1 MKAGIR
7 FKLIISL
14 IGVIL
19 LSAALASIS
28 GIRIN
33 HNFNLANTIVF
44 RNIFILVSLFILGSL
59 LLVRLISRDILV
71 PLKELN
77 HAAEKIMKG
86 NLDFEIHYNRN
97 DEMGRFISVFKMM
110 RDKLKESLAKQEAYE
125 RSRKKLIANI
135 SHDLRTP
142 LTSIRGYVEGLQDG
156 MVHDKE
162 KYDRYLA
169 VIKDKTNKLDKR
181 IEDLFQ
187 FSQLEL
193 GEQVTDYK
201 VIDSQEL
208 LEAILSPIEME
219 FNDFPTN
226 LLIYRPFPSLPV
238 HIDYHQMV
246 QVFDNLID
254 NAKKYAGTYSEITI
268 KAKKER
274 ETIRI
279 SISDNGIGIQREDM
293 PNLFERFYQGE
304 KSRSREFGGI
314 GLGLAICK
322 QIVEEHGGHI
332 GAHSRLG
339 KGTEFYF
346 TLPVG
351 PSNMEEEEKE

>member
-14 IGVIL
+14 IGVIF
-19 LSAALASIS
+19 LSAALSSIS
-28 GIRIN
+28 GIRLN

-44 RNIFILVSLFILGSL
+44 RNIFILLSLFILGSL

-77 HAAEKIMKG
+77 IAAEHIMNG
-86 NLDFEIHYNRN
+86 NLDYDIQYNKN
-97 DEMGRFISVFKMM
+97 DEMGRFISIFSLM
-110 RDKLKESLAKQEAYE
+110 RDKLKDSLAKQDAYE
-125 RSRKKLIANI
+125 RSRKELIANI

-142 LTSIRGYVEGLQDG
+142 LTSIRGYVEGLQGG

-169 VIKDKTNKLDKR
+169 VIKDKTNKLEKL

-193 GEQVTDYK
+193 GKQVTDYK
-201 VIDSQEL
+201 VLDSQKL
-208 LEAILSPIEME
+208 LESVLSPME
-219 FNDFPTN
+219 TEFKDLPIN
-226 LLIYRPFPSLPV
+226 LLIHRPFPSVAV
-238 HIDYHQMV
+238 HVDYHQMI
-246 QVFDNLID
+246 QVFDNIID
-254 NAKKYAGTYSEITI
+254 NAKKYAETCTEIAIKTI
-268 KAKKER
+268 QEG

-279 SISDNGIGIQREDM
+279 SITDNGLGIPSEDI
-293 PNLFERFYQGE
+293 PNLFERFYRGE
-304 KSRSREFGGI
+304 KSRSRKFGGI

-322 QIVEEHGGHI
+322 QIIKEHGGKI
-332 GAHSRLG
+332 GVSSNLG
-339 KGTEFYF
+339 KGTEFWF
-346 TLPVG
+346 TLPLDQ
-351 PSNMEEEEKE
+351 SNSDEKGK